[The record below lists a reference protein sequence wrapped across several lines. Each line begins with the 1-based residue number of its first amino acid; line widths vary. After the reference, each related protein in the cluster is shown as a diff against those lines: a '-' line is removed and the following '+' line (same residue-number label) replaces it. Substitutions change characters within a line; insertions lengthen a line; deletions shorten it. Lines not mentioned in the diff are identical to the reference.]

1 MSRKTPSPHGVLR
14 RSIDGCK
21 KQHLPTSNTFWKKS
35 THKPWIPTRKPLRK
49 TRLNY
54 SLSTTLIHD
63 FAGMI
68 TLGPV
73 FWTSLHGCK
82 RKHPRNCKW
91 TKVSKSSSH
100 FCWGAA
106 SFVASTHLGHL
117 SSRDI
122 NSLNLVLIHLIMVFQ
137 QSQWEHVFL
146 PHIHPFEWFCSAQVL
161 GNESRASIP
170 LLEWNSCSP
179 FKYSSRHCDLSASQK
194 SRQ

>member
-100 FCWGAA
+100 FFAEVQLLLLQA
-106 SFVASTHLGHL
+106 PILDTSHLGIL
-117 SSRDI
+117 TAWTWCSSTWSWYFNNHNENMFFCHI
-122 NSLNLVLIHLIMVFQ
+122 STPLNDFVQLRF
-137 QSQWEHVFL
+137 
-146 PHIHPFEWFCSAQVL
+146 
-161 GNESRASIP
+161 
-170 LLEWNSCSP
+170 
-179 FKYSSRHCDLSASQK
+179 
-194 SRQ
+194 